1 MTLNTDQEKAQ
12 VDTPSSR
19 STWMRRFL
27 ITLTVL
33 GCLAIGAAA
42 VYGISLISVAVII
55 MIVSVLLAYLN
66 YPLVQLLQRR
76 LAPPLAVAIAYLV
89 VTIIIIGGL
98 SLVVVPLLQQS
109 SSLAQFLTYLA
120 SPAGVRSLQPVLAFL
135 EKFGFS
141 QQQLSQFKDQ
151 VVSQLLGAFSGT
163 LPFLLQTINNITA
176 LVIVITLSVYFVV
189 DGPRIIGWLCNKTPL
204 GQRSAINFLVHI
216 LDQSIGG
223 YFRGSLILATIGAVS
238 TGLVLA
244 LLHVPYATLLGL
256 LFFLLFF
263 IPVIGGIVIGALCIL
278 AALSQGWLTAL
289 VVAVFMTLL
298 QSVVLGQ
305 ILIPRVYSR
314 TVGIH
319 PIVAILALLVGSQL
333 FGVLGGVLSVPVAGV
348 LQEIIV
354 ALWQRWKA
362 EHPEQFPPEDATA
375 PHTS

>member
-1 MTLNTDQEKAQ
+1 
-12 VDTPSSR
+12 
-19 STWMRRFL
+19 
-27 ITLTVL
+27 
-33 GCLAIGAAA
+33 
-42 VYGISLISVAVII
+42 

-66 YPLVQLLQRR
+66 YPLVQFLQRR

-98 SLVVVPLLQQS
+98 SLVVVPLIQQS
-109 SSLAQFLTYLA
+109 SSLAQFLKYLA
-120 SPAGVRSLQPVLAFL
+120 SPAGERSLQPVLALL

-141 QQQLSQFKDQ
+141 QQQLGQFKDQ
-151 VVSQLLGAFSGT
+151 ALSQLLQATSGT
-163 LPFLLQTINNITA
+163 LPFLLQTISDVTA

-189 DGPRIIGWLCNKTPL
+189 DGPRIIRWLCKKTPL
-204 GQRSAINFLVHI
+204 AQQSTINFLVHT

-238 TGLVLA
+238 TGLILT

-278 AALSQGWLTAL
+278 AALSQGWLTTL
-289 VVAVFMTLL
+289 IVAVFMTLL

-333 FGVLGGVLSVPVAGV
+333 FGVLGGILSVPVAGV
-348 LQEIIV
+348 LQQIIV
-354 ALWQRWKA
+354 ALWRRWKA
-362 EHPEQFPPEDATA
+362 EHPEQFPAEEATA
-375 PHTS
+375 PHAKPVTERP